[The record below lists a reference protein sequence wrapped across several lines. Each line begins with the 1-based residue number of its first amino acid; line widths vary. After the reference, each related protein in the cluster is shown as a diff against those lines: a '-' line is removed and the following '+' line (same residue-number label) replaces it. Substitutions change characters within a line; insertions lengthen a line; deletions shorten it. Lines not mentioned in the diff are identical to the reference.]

1 MELAATGTH
10 WAIASPHDLA
20 TQAGAAAFER
30 GGNAID
36 AALAAATAL
45 AVCYPHACGV
55 GGDLFA
61 LVQRPS
67 GEVVAINASG
77 RAPMGTDLDA
87 AREAGNGKMP
97 RKGPLTVT
105 VPGAVSGWEALYDQ
119 GATLP
124 WKGAFSQAIAFAHDG
139 VAVSRSLGGMLS
151 RDDGAKA
158 ADPGLGAIFFP
169 GGGALAIGEPFR
181 QPALGETLQAIASL
195 GARALYE
202 GEVGRRYVEGLA
214 AVGCPMTLQDLQAH
228 RADLL
233 SPLRGRYRDLDVLVV
248 PPNSQGFVL
257 LEVLAVVERLK
268 IDPDPFGPDAAALA
282 LALRAGATDRDLHLS
297 DADRMRVHPSTLL
310 EDGHIAALCDDV
322 RRGVVD
328 AAPSPGPRGGRD
340 TVALVAADSQGH
352 AVSLIQSLYEGF
364 GSGILE
370 PGTGMVAQNRG
381 ACFSLEPGH
390 PNELAPGVRPAHTL
404 MPMLAQR
411 EGRPFI
417 VAGTM
422 GGHAQPQINTMTFI
436 RAFDLGL
443 SPADAVAAPRWLSA
457 GMEPEE
463 AEPSVLA
470 EAGVPPATLEM
481 LSRGGFR
488 VEVSGAEDG
497 AAGHAHMIRITD
509 EGFEAGSDP
518 RADGSALAS

>member
-1 MELAATGTH
+1 MELASTGTD
-10 WAIASPHDLA
+10 WAIASPHTLA
-20 TQAGAAAFER
+20 TQAGAVAFER

-36 AALAAATAL
+36 AALAAATTL
-45 AVCYPHACGV
+45 AVSYPQACGV

-77 RAPMGTDLDA
+77 RAPKGTDIRA
-87 AREAGNGKMP
+87 ARSAGNGQMP

-105 VPGAVSGWEALYDQ
+105 VPGAVSGWEALHNQ

-124 WKGAFSQAIAFAHDG
+124 WKDAFSQAIAFAHGG
-139 VAVSRSLGGMLS
+139 VVISRGLAASLAADEGS
-151 RDDGAKA
+151 KA

-169 GGGALAIGEPFR
+169 DGLALSIGELFR
-181 QPALGETLQAIASL
+181 QPALGETLLAIAAQGSS
-195 GARALYE
+195 ALYE
-202 GEVGRRYVEGLA
+202 GEVGRRFVEGLR
-214 AVGCPMTLQDLQAH
+214 AVGCPISAEDLEAH

-257 LEVLAVVERLK
+257 LEILAAVERLG

-282 LALRAGATDRDLHLS
+282 LVLRAAATDRDLHLS
-297 DADRMRVHPSTLL
+297 DADRMRIHPSTLL

-322 RRGVVD
+322 RRGTVD
-328 AAPSPGPRGGRD
+328 PAPPPGPSGGSD
-340 TVALVAADSQGH
+340 TAALVTADSQGH

-370 PGTGMVAQNRG
+370 PLTGIVAHNRG

-404 MPMLAQR
+404 MPVLAQR

-422 GGHAQPQINTMTFI
+422 GGHAQPQINAMTI
-436 RAFDLGL
+436 VRALDLGL
-443 SPADAVAAPRWLSA
+443 SPGDAVAAPRWLSA
-457 GMEPEE
+457 AMEPEV
-463 AEPSVLA
+463 AEPYVVA
-470 EAGVPPATLEM
+470 ESGVPAATLEA

-488 VEVSGAEDG
+488 VEATPTDG
-497 AAGHAHMIRITD
+497 STGHAHMILITE
-509 EGFEAGSDP
+509 EGLQSGSDP